1 MNMNITSMNMNIRHM
16 NMNSKFRHSYEY
28 ELYELFYVR
37 FPLPQSPHPTKDK
50 HQIILFFLNLRSFWP
65 LWIRSSPKFIKHLR
79 NRKLKHKWSNFMV
92 PTKTSQTKK
101 NPLNLLFFGKIGWW
115 ERRVSTVVIPKIWKK

>member
-50 HQIILFFLNLRSFWP
+50 HQIIFFFLNLRSFLTIMNKKQP
-65 LWIRSSPKFIKHLR
+65 E
-79 NRKLKHKWSNFMV
+79 V
-92 PTKTSQTKK
+92 YKT
-101 NPLNLLFFGKIGWW
+101 P
-115 ERRVSTVVIPKIWKK
+115 